1 MGELWDEL
9 WGSLMDLEARRGA
22 PWSPFGH
29 SAVSADALGEDLGTP
44 KWLRPTLIR
53 IEEVEFGGPG
63 PPLSYKLKL
72 IELKDC
78 KSEGQRNSGT
88 VPGV

>member
-22 PWSPFGH
+22 PWRCFGH
-29 SAVSADALGEDLGTP
+29 SGVSEGGLGGGPGAPKRLRDALGPIDEVDL
-44 KWLRPTLIR
+44 
-53 IEEVEFGGPG
+53 GGPG

-72 IELKDC
+72 IELNDW
-78 KSEGQRNSGT
+78 KSEGQRT
-88 VPGV
+88 ERL